1 MLKGRR
7 KPSAFPALFLPAR
20 QIFRKRM
27 EKDFMRDLN
36 EIYAALP
43 ERLLPWYRENA
54 RNLPWRESREP
65 YRVWVSEI
73 MLQQTRVE
81 AVRGYYERWMQAF
94 PDVRALAAADEAQ
107 VLKLWEGLGYY
118 SRARNLH
125 RAAQLVCERY
135 GGTLPADYE
144 ALLALPG
151 VGEYTAGAVA
161 SIGFGLCVPAVDGN
175 VMRVAARLNDDFTPI
190 TDAKQKKRTTGHFSE
205 ITPEDRPGDFNQSL
219 MELGA
224 MVCLPNGAPRCGS
237 CPVQH
242 LCLGYHH
249 GHAEILPVRA
259 AKRARRIEER
269 TVLLVRCGE
278 EVGICRR
285 PKTGLLAGLWEL
297 PSLEGKT
304 GADELRARLSARGWQ
319 VEKLLS
325 LRGAKHVFTHVE
337 WHMSGFEVTLAE
349 KPEGLTF
356 VTPQA
361 LRESY
366 ALPSAFRAFLS
377 VLEE

>member
-1 MLKGRR
+1 MSGVTKAIVEPLLRWYDDGH
-7 KPSAFPALFLPAR
+7 
-20 QIFRKRM
+20 
-27 EKDFMRDLN
+27 RD
-36 EIYAALP
+36 
-43 ERLLPWYRENA
+43 
-54 RNLPWRESREP
+54 LPWRREPVP

-81 AVRGYYERWMQAF
+81 AVRGYFERWMQAF

-190 TDAKQKKRTTGHFSE
+190 TDAKQKKRTTGHFLE

-259 AKRARRIEER
+259 AKRERRIEER

>member
-1 MLKGRR
+1 
-7 KPSAFPALFLPAR
+7 
-20 QIFRKRM
+20 
-27 EKDFMRDLN
+27 
-36 EIYAALP
+36 
-43 ERLLPWYRENA
+43 
-54 RNLPWRESREP
+54 
-65 YRVWVSEI
+65 
-73 MLQQTRVE
+73 
-81 AVRGYYERWMQAF
+81 
-94 PDVRALAAADEAQ
+94 
-107 VLKLWEGLGYY
+107 
-118 SRARNLH
+118 
-125 RAAQLVCERY
+125 
-135 GGTLPADYE
+135 
-144 ALLALPG
+144 
-151 VGEYTAGAVA
+151 
-161 SIGFGLCVPAVDGN
+161 
-175 VMRVAARLNDDFTPI
+175 
-190 TDAKQKKRTTGHFSE
+190 
-205 ITPEDRPGDFNQSL
+205 

-224 MVCLPNGAPRCGS
+224 TVCLPNGAPRCGS

-278 EVGICRR
+278 EVGIRRR

-304 GADELRARLSARGWQ
+304 GANELRARLSARGWQ

-349 KPEGLTF
+349 RPAGLTF

>member
-1 MLKGRR
+1 MDTHRLSQTVQ
-7 KPSAFPALFLPAR
+7 PLLVWFQAHAR
-20 QIFRKRM
+20 T
-27 EKDFMRDLN
+27 
-36 EIYAALP
+36 
-43 ERLLPWYRENA
+43 
-54 RNLPWRESREP
+54 LPWRADREP
-65 YRVWVSEI
+65 YHVWLSEI

-135 GGTLPADYE
+135 GGALPADYE

-161 SIGFGLCVPAVDGN
+161 SIGFGLRVPAVDGN
-175 VMRVAARLNDDFTPI
+175 VLRVAARLNDDFTPI

-224 MVCLPNGAPRCGS
+224 TVCLPNGAPRCGS

-259 AKRARRIEER
+259 AKKARRIEER
-269 TVLLVRCGE
+269 TVLLARCGE
-278 EVGICRR
+278 EVGIRRR

-297 PSLEGKT
+297 PSLEGRT
-304 GADELRARLSARGWQ
+304 GANELRARLSARGWQ

>member
-1 MLKGRR
+1 
-7 KPSAFPALFLPAR
+7 
-20 QIFRKRM
+20 
-27 EKDFMRDLN
+27 
-36 EIYAALP
+36 
-43 ERLLPWYRENA
+43 
-54 RNLPWRESREP
+54 
-65 YRVWVSEI
+65 
-73 MLQQTRVE
+73 
-81 AVRGYYERWMQAF
+81 
-94 PDVRALAAADEAQ
+94 
-107 VLKLWEGLGYY
+107 
-118 SRARNLH
+118 
-125 RAAQLVCERY
+125 
-135 GGTLPADYE
+135 
-144 ALLALPG
+144 
-151 VGEYTAGAVA
+151 
-161 SIGFGLCVPAVDGN
+161 
-175 VMRVAARLNDDFTPI
+175 
-190 TDAKQKKRTTGHFSE
+190 
-205 ITPEDRPGDFNQSL
+205 

-224 MVCLPNGAPRCGS
+224 TVCLPNGAPRCGG

-269 TVLLVRCGE
+269 TVLLMRCGE
-278 EVGICRR
+278 EVGIRRR

-297 PSLEGKT
+297 PSLEGRT
-304 GADELRARLSARGWQ
+304 GANELRARLSARGWQ

-337 WHMSGFEVTLAE
+337 WHMTGFEVTLAE

>member
-1 MLKGRR
+1 MTKAIVEPLLRWYDDGH
-7 KPSAFPALFLPAR
+7 
-20 QIFRKRM
+20 
-27 EKDFMRDLN
+27 RD
-36 EIYAALP
+36 
-43 ERLLPWYRENA
+43 
-54 RNLPWRESREP
+54 LPWRRDPVP
-65 YRVWVSEI
+65 YRAWVSEI

-81 AVRGYYERWMQAF
+81 AVRGYFERWMQAF

-135 GGTLPADYE
+135 GGPLPADYE

-278 EVGICRR
+278 EVGIRCR

-325 LRGAKHVFTHVE
+325 LRGAKHGFTHVE

-366 ALPSAFRAFLS
+366 ALSSAFRAFLS

>member
-1 MLKGRR
+1 MLL
-7 KPSAFPALFLPAR
+7 SPAFLPPLLGWYER
-20 QIFRKRM
+20 NKR
-27 EKDFMRDLN
+27 D
-36 EIYAALP
+36 
-43 ERLLPWYRENA
+43 
-54 RNLPWRESREP
+54 LPWRRDREP
-65 YRVWVSEI
+65 YHVWLSEI

-135 GGTLPADYE
+135 GGTLPSDYE

-161 SIGFGLCVPAVDGN
+161 SIGFGLRVPAVDGN
-175 VMRVAARLNDDFTPI
+175 VLRVAARLNDDFTPI

-224 MVCLPNGAPRCGS
+224 TVCLPNGAPRCGS

-278 EVGICRR
+278 EVGIRRR

-304 GADELRARLSARGWQ
+304 GANELRARLSARGWQ

-349 KPEGLTF
+349 KPAGLTF

>member
-1 MLKGRR
+1 MTKAIVEPLLQWYDEGH
-7 KPSAFPALFLPAR
+7 
-20 QIFRKRM
+20 
-27 EKDFMRDLN
+27 RD
-36 EIYAALP
+36 
-43 ERLLPWYRENA
+43 
-54 RNLPWRESREP
+54 LPWRREPVP

-269 TVLLVRCGE
+269 TEIG
-278 EVGICRR
+278 
-285 PKTGLLAGLWEL
+285 
-297 PSLEGKT
+297 
-304 GADELRARLSARGWQ
+304 RA
-319 VEKLLS
+319 
-325 LRGAKHVFTHVE
+325 HV
-337 WHMSGFEVTLAE
+337 
-349 KPEGLTF
+349 
-356 VTPQA
+356 
-361 LRESY
+361 
-366 ALPSAFRAFLS
+366 
-377 VLEE
+377 